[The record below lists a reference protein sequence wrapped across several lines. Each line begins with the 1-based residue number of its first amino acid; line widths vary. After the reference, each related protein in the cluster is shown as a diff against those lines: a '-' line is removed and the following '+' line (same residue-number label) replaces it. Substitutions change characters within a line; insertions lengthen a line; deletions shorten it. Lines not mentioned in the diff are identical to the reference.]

1 MATPTDPTFGAGFNA
16 TEFRNAITQTML
28 MGMPEEAAEQATFMW
43 TVDRTYPI
51 HDPAGDPYDF
61 TATPTSTVA
70 PPEMIVP
77 CAVQVSTRGSLMDG
91 TAMGEFNHQKLT
103 ITILDTDYEDVSD
116 ADLVRFG
123 DSLYNIDFW
132 EPVIGLFSVSVYA
145 VHCTSLDEA

>member
-1 MATPTDPTFGAGFNA
+1 
-16 TEFRNAITQTML
+16 
-28 MGMPEEAAEQATFMW
+28 
-43 TVDRTYPI
+43 
-51 HDPAGDPYDF
+51 
-61 TATPTSTVA
+61 
-70 PPEMIVP
+70 
-77 CAVQVSTRGSLMDG
+77 MDG

-103 ITILDTDYEDVSD
+103 ITILDTYYEDVSD